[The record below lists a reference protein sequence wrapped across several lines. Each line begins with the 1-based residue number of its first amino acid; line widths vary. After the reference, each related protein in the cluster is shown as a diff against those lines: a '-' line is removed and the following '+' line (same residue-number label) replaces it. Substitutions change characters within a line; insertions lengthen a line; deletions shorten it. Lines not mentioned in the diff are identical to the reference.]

1 MENIQQSLQRFEEV
15 SKLVNDP
22 QVQCDAKLYGRY
34 IKEYNQL
41 NKVVGKYREL
51 AQLLNRLNDA
61 QKIVA
66 TETDPEF
73 VELAKSEIDDTK
85 KQIDGM
91 AKLLESDLLDSAEE
105 IDTSGLIMEIRGGV
119 GGEEACLFAGDL
131 LRMYMRFAERK
142 KWKIELVD
150 SSTSDLK
157 GSVKEAVLRIDS
169 EDAYRHLKYESGTHR
184 VQRVPA
190 TEASGRIHT
199 SAATV
204 AVLPQVEDISIEIK
218 PEDLIFETC
227 KSGGAGGQYVNKT
240 ESAVRLTH
248 KPTGLVVRTQIER
261 NQHRNR
267 DLAMKILK
275 AKLFELENSKQQ
287 RRIRD
292 MRQNQIGTGDRSEK
306 IRTYNFQQNR
316 ITDHRI
322 NFTVYK
328 LAEFLDGD
336 LDEMISQLRTADRT
350 KKLDMLVPGGIVKF
364 MTNKSN

>member
-1 MENIQQSLQRFEEV
+1 MENIQESLRRFEEV
-15 SKLVNDP
+15 SRLVNDP
-22 QVQCDAKLYGRY
+22 QIQCDAKLYGRY

-51 AQLLNRLNDA
+51 TLLLKRLKDA
-61 QKIVA
+61 QNIVS
-66 TETDPEF
+66 TEKDPEL
-73 VELAKSEIDDTK
+73 VELAKAEIEESR
-85 KQIDGM
+85 KQIDEI
-91 AKLLESDLLDSAEE
+91 ARLLENDLLDSAEGF
-105 IDTSGLIMEIRGGV
+105 DTSGLIMEIRAGV

-131 LRMYMRFAERK
+131 LRMYTRFAERK

-157 GSVKEAVLRIDS
+157 GSIKEAVLRIDS
-169 EDAYRHLKYESGTHR
+169 EDAYHHLKYESGTHR

-204 AVLPQVEDISIEIK
+204 AVLPQVEDINIEIK

-248 KPTGLVVRTQIER
+248 KPTGIVVRTQVER

-267 DLAMKILK
+267 DLALKILK
-275 AKLFELENSKQQ
+275 AKLYEMETSRQQ
-287 RRIRD
+287 QRIRD

-316 ITDHRI
+316 VTDHRI

-328 LAEFLDGD
+328 LQEFLDGD
-336 LDEMISQLRTADRT
+336 LDEMVAQLRQADRR
-350 KKLDMLVPGGIVKF
+350 KKLDMLIPGGILKF
-364 MTNKSN
+364 MTDKE